1 MGIERTKW
9 RAAGMEEGGQEAGER
24 AKRTGEQRSAEW
36 KEWLEESERL
46 DQLVLAETKGVSV
59 DIDRALEAARADLE
73 ARDVRGN
80 GGDA

>member
-1 MGIERTKW
+1 
-9 RAAGMEEGGQEAGER
+9 MEEGGQEAGER

-36 KEWLEESERL
+36 REWLEESERL

>member
-1 MGIERTKW
+1 
-9 RAAGMEEGGQEAGER
+9 MEEGGQEAGER